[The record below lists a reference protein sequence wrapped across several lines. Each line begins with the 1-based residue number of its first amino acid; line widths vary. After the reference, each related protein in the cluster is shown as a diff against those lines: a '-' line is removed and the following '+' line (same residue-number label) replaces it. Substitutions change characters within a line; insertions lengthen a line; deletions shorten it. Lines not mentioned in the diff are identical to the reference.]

1 MKKGL
6 IITGITILV
15 LFFLYVFFFSDFF
28 YYLNAKNNISLK
40 HAEKLKTSDK
50 DSLLL
55 LDYIIQDDTIYYY
68 SKKFHLFLDESSY
81 IYKSDTTGNNLKR
94 VCKFKDSRF
103 GFGFVYNNKLY
114 YKDTTMTYN
123 SRSLEGSKYKVD
135 IYSMDLNNC
144 TTKKL
149 FTYNYETTDTS
160 VDLNKPKKNI
170 LKVIYT
176 NDGGIVTFDAD
187 DGHILN
193 LNVLTYDMDKE
204 KTLKIT
210 KYKDKNVSEV
220 EGKIYYDNTFIYKMD
235 DDISVDILSHN
246 DNYIYFYCEYEGI
259 NYIYK
264 LDIKSKDIVNKEIIN
279 GKEIKIYN
287 DYIYADKKLYK
298 YNYDTDKLELVLKNV
313 DEETE
318 FSELDIINN
327 YYVFTYIDRGTSYVG
342 DKQTFGGRMF
352 VYDSKGK
359 LVFEEKQNEY
369 TNTFRNAIIDD
380 NKVYVIYSNGKVK
393 ILDLSK

>member
-327 YYVFTYIDRGTSYVG
+327 YYVFTYIDCGTSYVG

-359 LVFEEKQNEY
+359 LVFEEKQNKY
-369 TNTFRNAIIDD
+369 TNTFRNAIIDG